1 MKLLIAVDM
10 EGISGVVHWEQVT
23 PGDPEYL
30 RFRHIMT
37 ADVNAAIQG
46 AANAGV
52 DDILVTDGHWNGV
65 NILVEELDPRA
76 HLNSGTPSPYS
87 MVEGIDTGVEAAF
100 FIGYHARNGSIN
112 GILNHTWSNER
123 ISNVWLNGRLVGETG
138 LNGSVCGAYHV
149 PVLMISGDQTVCAEA
164 REWIPGIDTV
174 VVKQA
179 TGMMAADCLP
189 TQVAQQHIRETAEQ
203 AVQKFLQDVAPDPIK
218 TTTPVTIGIEF
229 NYTDMAERA
238 LLLPGSKRLDGKK
251 IEFQVP
257 DMVAA
262 YFSFRAALTLAR
274 R

>member
-46 AANAGV
+46 AANACA
-52 DDILVTDGHWNGV
+52 DDILVTDGHWNGT
-65 NILVEELDPRA
+65 NILIEELDARA
-76 HLNSGTPSPYS
+76 HLNSGSPSPYS
-87 MVEGIDTGVEAAF
+87 MVEGIDTGVDAAF
-100 FIGYHARNGSIN
+100 FIGYHARSGSIN
-112 GILNHTWSNER
+112 AILNHTWSDSR

-164 REWIPGIDTV
+164 REWIPEIDTV

-179 TGMMAADCLP
+179 TSMMAADCLP
-189 TQVAQQHIRETAEQ
+189 TQVAQQHIKETAEQ
-203 AVQKFLQDVAPDPIK
+203 VVQKFLNGSAPVPMK
-218 TTTPVTIGIEF
+218 TSTPVTIGIEF
-229 NYTDMAERA
+229 IYADMAERA
-238 LLLPGSKRLDGKK
+238 LLLQGSTRVDGKK
-251 IEFQVP
+251 IEFQSA
-257 DMVAA
+257 DMVTA
-262 YFSFRAALTLAR
+262 YFNFRAAVTLAR